1 MIREGVGVGT
11 KMDIM
16 ISERGL
22 IEAPRHAVINL
33 GVINK
38 NAPTAGTRATSTS
51 IVILTILVGISL
63 LTMQHFRGH
72 HIPWDV
78 RHSLVGGNPLDSVD
92 WREVPSLA

>member
-1 MIREGVGVGT
+1 
-11 KMDIM
+11 MDIM
-16 ISERGL
+16 ISEREL

-33 GVINK
+33 GVINE

-51 IVILTILVGISL
+51 IVILTILVAINL

-78 RHSLVGGNPLDSVD
+78 RHWIKDTLVGGNPLESVD